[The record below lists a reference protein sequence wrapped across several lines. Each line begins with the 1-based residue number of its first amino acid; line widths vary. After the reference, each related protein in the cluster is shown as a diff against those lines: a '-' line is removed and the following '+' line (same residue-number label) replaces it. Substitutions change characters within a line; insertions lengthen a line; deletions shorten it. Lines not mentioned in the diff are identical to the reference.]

1 MLKNAIPP
9 VRNPAPE
16 SFKVFILLGKKKS
29 QTLPQNVLFIC
40 SPYRAFHGFALV
52 AACLHLKKRVL
63 FTAVGRV
70 NN

>member
-9 VRNPAPE
+9 VGNPAPE
-16 SFKVFILLGKKKS
+16 SLKVFILLGEKVSDSVPKCF
-29 QTLPQNVLFIC
+29 VHLF
-40 SPYRAFHGFALV
+40 SYRAFRGFALV

-63 FTAVGRV
+63 FTAVGSV